1 MTDELLDWSS
11 WRRWFF
17 LRRLEDYTGDF
28 VSCRSSRISCVEFET
43 SSAYKETARLRLEI
57 TTYKS
62 LPNVGS
68 LFDHE

>member
-1 MTDELLDWSS
+1 L
-11 WRRWFF
+11 RW
-17 LRRLEDYTGDF
+17 LEDYEGDF
-28 VSCRSSRISCVEFET
+28 VSFRNSRIPCVEFET

-57 TTYKS
+57 TTNKS

>member
-1 MTDELLDWSS
+1 MADELLDWSS

-17 LRRLEDYTGDF
+17 LRWLEDYEGDF
-28 VSCRSSRISCVEFET
+28 VSFRNSRIPCVEFET

-57 TTYKS
+57 TTNKS